1 MNRSELLPEVFYDEE
16 KITNELERF
25 QNQYLRPILK
35 YQHDHLCQLTR
46 SFLMQFDANFDQLT
60 AQKRKLQIE
69 TAFKK
74 AQSFRQQII
83 GLVIAFLETEQL
95 AFYLSNHT
103 ELNKRIWQMA
113 EKRVVDGLTGL

>member
-1 MNRSELLPEVFYDEE
+1 MNRSELLPEVFYDDQ

-25 QNQYLRPILK
+25 QNQFLRPILK

-46 SFLMQFDANFDQLT
+46 SFLLQFDANFDQLT
-60 AQKRKLQIE
+60 AHKRKVQIE
-69 TAFKK
+69 TVFKK
-74 AQSFRQQII
+74 AQSFRQQVL
-83 GLVIAFLETEQL
+83 GLVLAFLEIEQL